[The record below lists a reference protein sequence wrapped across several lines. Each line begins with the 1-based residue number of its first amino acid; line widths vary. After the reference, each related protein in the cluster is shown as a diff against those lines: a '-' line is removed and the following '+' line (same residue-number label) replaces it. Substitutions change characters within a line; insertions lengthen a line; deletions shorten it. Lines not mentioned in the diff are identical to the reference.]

1 MRTGALR
8 EAVTLEEIVEQDPT
22 SALYL
27 PYAERLLGRG
37 LIAEAIRLCEE
48 RRSRPGS
55 GIGDHIVLGRC
66 YLADGRLSEARA
78 EFQSALA
85 LDRENVVALKS
96 LAGIFSHE
104 GTHAAAAD
112 LYRAVCR
119 VDPGDL
125 ESQTALHQITS
136 GDFPEVR
143 LPEVVVGQG
152 DLSWQPIRLAREED
166 HLPELALGLRTLE
179 SHRSEPLRPAASSL
193 ETTRLAGTV
202 AGPDSAAPPEPIL
215 TPEELD
221 VGASFPSRPPA
232 TTTAPWRTDMI
243 DRPTDP
249 FQEPL
254 GALDVEGFHAS
265 ALERL
270 DSALRPVEVLPLGE
284 IESAAPEEGESR
296 PRSAIWDEKPAAS
309 GARVHEEP
317 APAAARPPTPAQAA
331 APVPIPAPPVVPDDV
346 VAGVKGNRAAFET
359 WLRELGGGR

>member
-1 MRTGALR
+1 
-8 EAVTLEEIVEQDPT
+8 
-22 SALYL
+22 
-27 PYAERLLGRG
+27 
-37 LIAEAIRLCEE
+37 
-48 RRSRPGS
+48 
-55 GIGDHIVLGRC
+55 
-66 YLADGRLSEARA
+66 
-78 EFQSALA
+78 
-85 LDRENVVALKS
+85 
-96 LAGIFSHE
+96 
-104 GTHAAAAD
+104 
-112 LYRAVCR
+112 
-119 VDPGDL
+119 
-125 ESQTALHQITS
+125 
-136 GDFPEVR
+136 
-143 LPEVVVGQG
+143 
-152 DLSWQPIRLAREED
+152 
-166 HLPELALGLRTLE
+166 
-179 SHRSEPLRPAASSL
+179 
-193 ETTRLAGTV
+193 
-202 AGPDSAAPPEPIL
+202 
-215 TPEELD
+215 
-221 VGASFPSRPPA
+221 
-232 TTTAPWRTDMI
+232 MI